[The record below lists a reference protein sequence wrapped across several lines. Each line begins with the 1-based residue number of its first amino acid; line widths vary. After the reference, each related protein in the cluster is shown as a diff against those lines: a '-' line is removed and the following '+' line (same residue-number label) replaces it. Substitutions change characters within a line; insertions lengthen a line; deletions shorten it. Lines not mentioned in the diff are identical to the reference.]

1 MEFKRVIHAS
11 ECDFTLK
18 ASLYGLANIVQDC
31 ATETL
36 EAIHFDNVRLKE
48 KYQAMW
54 VFTKNQIKCFRRP
67 EWHETITIR
76 TRNVKTNRLINYL
89 LIEMFDQKEELI
101 ISDLLELCVINCNT
115 YRFVRL
121 DSIQFPAANEP
132 IEIDYTID
140 NVEYDKEITPVQ
152 VNAMLLDYS
161 KHMNNAQ
168 SLWIYLS
175 SLTMNEMEAL
185 YEKPF
190 VFTIKYCAQAYFN
203 QQLYLKKYANN
214 GLYSYCL
221 VKDENEP
228 IILAQIKHI
237 EK

>member
-18 ASLYGLANIVQDC
+18 ASLYGLANIIQDC

-54 VFTKNQIKCFRRP
+54 VFTKNQLKCFRRP

-89 LIEMFDQKEELI
+89 LLEMFDQKDELI
-101 ISDLLELCVINCNT
+101 ASDLLELCVIDCNT

-121 DSIQFPAANEP
+121 DSIHFPVANES
-132 IEIDYTID
+132 IEIDYTLE
-140 NVEYDKEITPVQ
+140 NVEYVEGTPVL
-152 VNAMLLDYS
+152 VNATLLDYS
-161 KHMNNAQ
+161 MHMNNAQ
-168 SLWIYLS
+168 SIWIYLN
-175 SLTMNEMEAL
+175 SLSINEIEAL
-185 YEKPF
+185 YEKSF
-190 VFTIKYCAQAYFN
+190 IFTIKYCAQAYFN

-221 VKDENEP
+221 VREENEP
-228 IILAQIKHI
+228 IVLAQIKHI